1 VIQASESADILSK
14 SFFILFFPIFLETNQ
29 KTYIYADNSPYTAM
43 KVTPPSTGC
52 APPIQGM
59 DSITGLSGIE
69 AAKRL
74 REEGYNELPSQ
85 KKRNFLVIFLHV
97 IIEPMLLLLL
107 GAGLIYFILGEK
119 QDALMLL
126 IFVFVVVGIT
136 FYQERKTERALE
148 ALKNLSSPR
157 ALVIRDG
164 QQKRIPG
171 RDVVRDDYLILR
183 EGDRVPADAVVLFSS
198 NLLIDESLLTGESQ
212 AVRKSEWDGKT
223 TLTQPGGDDL
233 PFLFS
238 GTLVVQGHGLAKVT
252 GVGSHTEMGKIGTAL
267 QKITPEKTLL
277 KKETQALVKNFA
289 IAGIFLCILVI
300 VVYGFT
306 RGDWITGFLAGL
318 SLSMAILPEEFPV
331 VLMIFLSLGAWR
343 MSKRHVLTRN
353 TAAIEMLGAATVLC
367 VDKTGTLTMNKMILS
382 SLYAKENV
390 YDVKKNG
397 VNPLPETFH
406 DLLEFGCLASQKDP
420 FDPIEKEIKETTEK
434 FLSHTEHIHEHWK
447 LVREYP
453 LSKHLLALS
462 NVWESADKR
471 KHVIA
476 AKGAPE
482 AIADLCHFTP
492 EQTKELHTH
501 TKEMTNQGLRVLGVA
516 KSSFPEDSL
525 PEKQHDFE
533 FEFVGLLG
541 FVDPVR
547 PTVAPALKECYSA
560 GMRMIM
566 ITGDYPGTAQ
576 HIARQIGLK
585 TPENFITG
593 PELAKMSQQE
603 LQEKI
608 KTVNIFARVVPEQ
621 KLAIVDALKANGEIV
636 AMTGDGVNDAPALK
650 SSHIGIAM
658 GERGTDVARESSAI
672 VLLNDDF
679 SSIVQAVRL
688 GRRIFHNLRK
698 SISYIFSV
706 HIPIAGMALLP
717 VFLKLPLVLLP
728 AHIAFLEL
736 IIDPACSTVFEAEHE
751 EKNIMEKPPR
761 GIKERLFG
769 RKNFLYSFAQ
779 GISVL
784 LAVILVFIWF
794 YGHIDED
801 HARTLSFCTLVI
813 ANIMLIIINLSI
825 THSFVQTFNSK
836 NKPLWFVIIGAL
848 SSLILIICIP
858 LLRQLFHFSTISLM
872 DFLIAAVVGVI
883 SVSWFK
889 VFDLRKQIKKST
901 PP

>member
-1 VIQASESADILSK
+1 MKTSRSSSNGMPKVQGI
-14 SFFILFFPIFLETNQ
+14 ET
-29 KTYIYADNSPYTAM
+29 
-43 KVTPPSTGC
+43 
-52 APPIQGM
+52 
-59 DSITGLSGIE
+59 ITGLSESE

-85 KKRNFLVIFLHV
+85 KKQNILVIFLHV
-97 IIEPMLLLLL
+97 ILEPMLLLLL
-107 GAGLIYFILGEK
+107 GAGLIYILLGEK
-119 QDALMLL
+119 QDAIMLL

-171 RDVVRDDYLILR
+171 REVVRDDFIILR
-183 EGDRVPADAVVLFSS
+183 EGDRVPADGVVVFSS
-198 NLLIDESLLTGESQ
+198 NLLVDESLLTGESL
-212 AVRKSEWDGKT
+212 AVRKLEWDGAASF
-223 TLTQPGGDDL
+223 TQPGGDDL
-233 PFLFS
+233 PFIYS
-238 GTLVVQGHGLAKVT
+238 GTLVVQGHGISRVT
-252 GVGSHTEMGKIGTAL
+252 GVGSHTEMGKIGKAL
-267 QKITPEKTLL
+267 QKIKPEETLL
-277 KKETQALVKNFA
+277 KKETSRLVKNFA
-289 IAGIFLCILVI
+289 IGGLILCSIVI
-300 VVYGFT
+300 IVYGIMH
-306 RGDWITGFLAGL
+306 GNEPDGWITGFLAGL

-367 VDKTGTLTMNKMILS
+367 VDKTGTLTMNKMLLS
-382 SLYAKENV
+382 SLFAKETSF
-390 YDVKKNG
+390 DLEKNG
-397 VNPLPETFH
+397 TKPLPETFH
-406 DLLEFGCLASQKDP
+406 DLLEFGYLASQKDP
-420 FDPIEKEIKETTEK
+420 FDPIEKEIKNTTEK
-434 FLSHTEHIHEHWK
+434 FLSDTEHIHDHWK
-447 LVREYP
+447 LIREYP

-482 AIADLCHFTP
+482 AIADLCHFSK
-492 EQTKELHTH
+492 EQTKELHVSV
-501 TKEMTNQGLRVLGVA
+501 KQMTEKGLRVLGVA

-525 PEKQHDFE
+525 PDKQHDFE
-533 FEFVGLLG
+533 FDFVGLLG

-547 PTVAPALKECYSA
+547 TTVAPSLKECYTA
-560 GMRMIM
+560 GMRLIM

-585 TPENFITG
+585 NPEDFITG
-593 PELAKMSQQE
+593 SELKQMSSEE

-636 AMTGDGVNDAPALK
+636 SMTGDGVNDAPALK

-688 GRRIFHNLRK
+688 GRRIFDNLRK

-706 HIPIAGMALLP
+706 HVPIAGMALIPILMG
-717 VFLKLPLVLLP
+717 FPLVLFP

-736 IIDPACSTVFEAEHE
+736 IIDPACSTVFEAQPE
-751 EKNIMEKPPR
+751 EKNIMDRPPR
-761 GIKERLFG
+761 NLKERLFG
-769 RKNFLYSFAQ
+769 RKNVYYSFLQ
-779 GISVL
+779 GLSVL
-784 LAVILVFIWF
+784 LAVICVFIWF
-794 YGHIDED
+794 YNGTPANED
-801 HARTLSFCTLVI
+801 QARTLSFATLVI
-813 ANIMLIIINLSI
+813 ANIMLIVVNLSGSRSI
-825 THSFVQTFNSK
+825 IKTFNSK
-836 NKPLWFVIIGAL
+836 NKALWFVIAGAL
-848 SSLILIICIP
+848 LSLVLILLVP
-858 LLRQLFHFSTISLM
+858 LLRDLFHFSSMPLT
-872 DFLIAAVVGVI
+872 DFLIAALVGVAC
-883 SVSWFK
+883 VSWFK
-889 VFDLRKQIKKST
+889 LFDIGKKKKHARLK
-901 PP
+901 